1 VKSQYGSF
9 TGSPGIV
16 FKAYELAVESDTL
29 SLVVE
34 LHISRPLKK
43 ELTHVH
49 SPRQGI
55 MPEVCK
61 LSVEFHTQGYCSEDL
76 ICLLPQFHFLG

>member
-1 VKSQYGSF
+1 MGEYQASVKSQYGSF

-61 LSVEFHTQGYCSEDL
+61 LSVGLNLSHSLFCKEM
-76 ICLLPQFHFLG
+76 